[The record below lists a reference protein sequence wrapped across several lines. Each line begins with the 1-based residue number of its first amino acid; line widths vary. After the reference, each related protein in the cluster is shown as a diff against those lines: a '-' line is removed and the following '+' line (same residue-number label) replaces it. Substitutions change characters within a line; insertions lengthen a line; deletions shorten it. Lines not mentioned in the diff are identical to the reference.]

1 MQKQTSL
8 ILALFII
15 MLSATPVHVSKA
27 DTGISMTDITK
38 ALQAEYQTQ
47 LKKTRPR
54 SKPRKSSRRSK
65 AERDILA
72 DYQRLLKR
80 SSSSRNRQNATK
92 SRPAPKTTS
101 RGATKPVVEK
111 PPIPDAEELF
121 EAANRG
127 DNNTI
132 ARLLRDGINI
142 NVANSQKET
151 ALHMAAAR
159 GRYSTVIY
167 LIKNGANPFARTV
180 KQWLPI
186 HHATRFRHA
195 NIARYLMQKGLSPRF
210 KTSDGYS
217 SIDMARTNNDRA
229 LLSIFGAR

>member
-8 ILALFII
+8 ILALFT
-15 MLSATPVHVSKA
+15 MVLSIVPVHVSKA
-27 DTGISMTDITK
+27 DNNRGMADITR

-47 LKKTRPR
+47 LKNTHAK
-54 SKPRKSSRRSK
+54 SKGRRSSRRSQV
-65 AERDILA
+65 EREILA
-72 DYQRLLKR
+72 DYQRLLNQSKSPKR
-80 SSSSRNRQNATK
+80 KRNI
-92 SRPAPKTTS
+92 APRRAPRVVAK
-101 RGATKPVVEK
+101 RVPVVEK
-111 PPIPDAEELF
+111 PPIPDAEDLF
-121 EAANRG
+121 DAATRG
-127 DNNTI
+127 DINTI
-132 ARLLRDGINI
+132 SRLLSEGINI
-142 NVANSQKET
+142 NVANQQKET

-159 GRYSTVIY
+159 GRYSTVIF

-229 LLSIFGAR
+229 LLSVFGAR